1 MHACVR
7 ARARTHTHT
16 WTTLFKHVTCPW
28 SENCSAGY
36 KVLFTSSTNTGPH
49 IDTTG
54 FIYTYLYLFYCV
66 FTHMVLVSIL
76 GVAEDNDTNI
86 KQKSFHCEEL
96 MEDRDDTICKWK
108 QL

>member
-1 MHACVR
+1 
-7 ARARTHTHT
+7 
-16 WTTLFKHVTCPW
+16 
-28 SENCSAGY
+28 
-36 KVLFTSSTNTGPH
+36 
-49 IDTTG
+49 
-54 FIYTYLYLFYCV
+54 
-66 FTHMVLVSIL
+66 MVLVSIL